1 MRAEF
6 TQDGMNQ
13 GYARVTLTREAGDAA
28 FYEEGDSIALG
39 HFPGNSCEYLCASG
53 NRNWSGAPEALA
65 LEVKPEV
72 QGESVSF
79 ELQPAYVDSM
89 DDGVYRVCLMGAD
102 GRVKAETD
110 DMPAY
115 DVSWSGLEGTSTI
128 KDYRLEE
135 ARLREEEEA
144 ARRKEREEAER
155 RRAEEEAAKA
165 AGAAEAGSSEELP
178 SLDAGGSAPAAP
190 QGKSRA
196 PLIAAAVVVAL
207 LAAGGAYF
215 MTQGG
220 SEPSAEQAEQDKA
233 AQEKAEAEKKA
244 AEEAAK
250 AEAEKKA
257 AAEKQAAEEAAK
269 AEAEKAAAEKAAA
282 EKAAAE
288 KAAAEKAAA
297 EKAAAEKAAA
307 EKAAAEKA
315 AADKAA
321 AEKAAAEKKAAE
333 EAAMRADARG
343 RVASFFVGE
352 RNPEAAMKLASELDA
367 DTPEQQDA
375 IFRLYYY
382 AAGEDNA
389 QAAQRYAECVDPSR
403 PAWGSISKDGAEA
416 WYYYGKSPDGEKARA
431 SLKAWTEKAAA
442 EGNAEAAAWLKDMK

>member
-28 FYEEGDSIALG
+28 FYEEGDNIALG

-165 AGAAEAGSSEELP
+165 ASAAEAGSSEELP

-250 AEAEKKA
+250 AEAEK
-257 AAEKQAAEEAAK
+257 
-269 AEAEKAAAEKAAA
+269 
-282 EKAAAE
+282 
-288 KAAAEKAAA
+288 
-297 EKAAAEKAAA
+297 AAAEKAAA

-343 RVASFFVGE
+343 RVASFFAGE
-352 RNPEAAMKLASELDA
+352 RNPEAAMKLAGELDA

>member
-165 AGAAEAGSSEELP
+165 ASAAEAGSTEELP

-269 AEAEKAAAEKAAA
+269 AEAEKQ
-282 EKAAAE
+282 
-288 KAAAEKAAA
+288 AA

-333 EAAMRADARG
+333 EAAMRADAKG
-343 RVASFFVGE
+343 RVASFFAGE
-352 RNPEAAMKLASELDA
+352 RNPEAAMKLAGELDA

>member
-6 TQDGMNQ
+6 TQDGMNP

-39 HFPGNSCEYLCASG
+39 HFPGNGCEYLRVSG
-53 NRNWSGAPEALA
+53 NENWSGAPEALA

-79 ELQPAYVDSM
+79 VLQPAYVDSM
-89 DDGVYRVCLMGAD
+89 PDGTYRVCLMGAD
-102 GRVKAETD
+102 GRVKAENSH
-110 DMPAY
+110 MPAY
-115 DVSWSGLEGTSTI
+115 SIAWSMLKGTKKV
-128 KDYRLEE
+128 KDYRLED

-269 AEAEKAAAEKAAA
+269 AEAEKQ
-282 EKAAAE
+282 
-288 KAAAEKAAA
+288 
-297 EKAAAEKAAA
+297 AAEKAAA

-333 EAAMRADARG
+333 EAAMRADAKG
-343 RVASFFVGE
+343 RVASFFAWE
-352 RNPEAAMKLASELDA
+352 RNPEAAMKLAGELDA

>member
-307 EKAAAEKA
+307 EKAAA
-315 AADKAA
+315 DKAA

>member
-207 LAAGGAYF
+207 RAAGGAYF

-269 AEAEKAAAEKAAA
+269 AEAEKAAA

>member
-165 AGAAEAGSSEELP
+165 ASAAEAGSSEELP
-178 SLDAGGSAPAAP
+178 SLDAGGSEPAAP

-269 AEAEKAAAEKAAA
+269 AEAEKQ
-282 EKAAAE
+282 
-288 KAAAEKAAA
+288 
-297 EKAAAEKAAA
+297 
-307 EKAAAEKA
+307 AAEKA

-333 EAAMRADARG
+333 EAAMRADAKG
-343 RVASFFVGE
+343 RVASFFAGE
-352 RNPEAAMKLASELDA
+352 RNPEAAMKLAGELDA

>member
-297 EKAAAEKAAA
+297 EKAAA
-307 EKAAAEKA
+307 
-315 AADKAA
+315 DKAA

-352 RNPEAAMKLASELDA
+352 RNPEAAMKLAGELDA

>member
-307 EKAAAEKA
+307 
-315 AADKAA
+315 DKAA

-352 RNPEAAMKLASELDA
+352 RNPEAAMKLAGELDA

>member
-165 AGAAEAGSSEELP
+165 AGAAEAGSSEEVP

-297 EKAAAEKAAA
+297 EKAAA
-307 EKAAAEKA
+307 
-315 AADKAA
+315 DKAA

-352 RNPEAAMKLASELDA
+352 RNPEAAMKLAGELDA

-442 EGNAEAAAWLKDMK
+442 EGNAEAAAWLQDMK

>member
-165 AGAAEAGSSEELP
+165 ASAAEAGSSEELP

-269 AEAEKAAAEKAAA
+269 AEAEKQ
-282 EKAAAE
+282 
-288 KAAAEKAAA
+288 
-297 EKAAAEKAAA
+297 
-307 EKAAAEKA
+307 AAEKA

-333 EAAMRADARG
+333 EAAMRADAKG
-343 RVASFFVGE
+343 RVASFFAGE
-352 RNPEAAMKLASELDA
+352 RNPEAAMKLAGELDA

>member
-250 AEAEKKA
+250 AEAEK
-257 AAEKQAAEEAAK
+257 Q
-269 AEAEKAAAEKAAA
+269 
-282 EKAAAE
+282 
-288 KAAAEKAAA
+288 AA

-321 AEKAAAEKKAAE
+321 AEKAAAEKKATE
-333 EAAMRADARG
+333 EAAMRADAKG
-343 RVASFFVGE
+343 RVASFFAGE
-352 RNPEAAMKLASELDA
+352 RNPEAAMKLAGELDA

>member
-269 AEAEKAAAEKAAA
+269 AEAEKAAA
-282 EKAAAE
+282 
-288 KAAAEKAAA
+288 
-297 EKAAAEKAAA
+297 
-307 EKAAAEKA
+307 
-315 AADKAA
+315 DKAA

-352 RNPEAAMKLASELDA
+352 RNPEAAMKLAGELDA

>member
-115 DVSWSGLEGTSTI
+115 DVSWSGLEGTSTT

-297 EKAAAEKAAA
+297 EKAAAEKAAV
-307 EKAAAEKA
+307 EKA

-343 RVASFFVGE
+343 RVASFFVGA
-352 RNPEAAMKLASELDA
+352 RNPEAAMKLAGDLDA

>member
-269 AEAEKAAAEKAAA
+269 AEAEKQ
-282 EKAAAE
+282 
-288 KAAAEKAAA
+288 
-297 EKAAAEKAAA
+297 AAEKAAA

-343 RVASFFVGE
+343 RVASFFAGE
-352 RNPEAAMKLASELDA
+352 RNPEAAMKLAGELDA

-416 WYYYGKSPDGEKARA
+416 WYYYGKSPDGEKSRA